1 MISQVLFCLDFLKI
15 SVLFCACTT
24 SNSWFFVFLTDLD
37 KAILFEVSCMDLQ
50 NICVTFEAS
59 QGGGIASFEL
69 NFSELR
75 NIQCSMH
82 KMIVGNSPFNKEI
95 IGSPETVAKTVFE
108 K

>member
-1 MISQVLFCLDFLKI
+1 MNFC
-15 SVLFCACTT
+15 
-24 SNSWFFVFLTDLD
+24 FLTDLD

-108 K
+108 NLNKPA

>member
-1 MISQVLFCLDFLKI
+1 MNFC
-15 SVLFCACTT
+15 
-24 SNSWFFVFLTDLD
+24 FLTDLD

-59 QGGGIASFEL
+59 QGGGVASFEL

-75 NIQCSMH
+75 NIQCSIH
-82 KMIVGNSPFNKEI
+82 KMIGHTPFNKEI